1 MDRSTEVYSR
11 QGDAGQRVGAHH
23 HLTILRRF
31 PRDTRWL
38 GCVFTWPS
46 TPQTAVHVILVQDF
60 HGMELLS
67 KDKMQKLSTYSQTS
81 YAAKKRADECLKGTS
96 LCVRSKFRQ
105 DDRALDEHFYRLS
118 TRRKLSLANQ
128 YH

>member
-46 TPQTAVHVILVQDF
+46 TPQTAVHVVLVQNF

-67 KDKMQKLSTYSQTS
+67 KDKMQNSPRT
-81 YAAKKRADECLKGTS
+81 AR
-96 LCVRSKFRQ
+96 
-105 DDRALDEHFYRLS
+105 RL
-118 TRRKLSLANQ
+118 TLQRKEQMNV
-128 YH
+128 